1 MAQTARGDLTGSGH
15 QEPEP
20 VWITTMLNDPKR
32 SLLERIA
39 AVLSPAFKIIKVGFD
54 FYVLYKTGH

>member
-1 MAQTARGDLTGSGH
+1 
-15 QEPEP
+15 
-20 VWITTMLNDPKR
+20 MLNDPKR